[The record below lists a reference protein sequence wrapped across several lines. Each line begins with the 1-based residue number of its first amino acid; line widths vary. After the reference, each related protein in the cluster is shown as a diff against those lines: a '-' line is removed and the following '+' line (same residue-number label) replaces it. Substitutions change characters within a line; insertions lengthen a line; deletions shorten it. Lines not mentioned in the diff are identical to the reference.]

1 MSSDSDLRQQSSS
14 RWVVLA
20 IVSAAALILLMDISV
35 LNVALP
41 SLIDDMQP
49 EALTQLWIVDIY
61 GLVLGGLL
69 VVCGSLG
76 DRFGRKRLFLI
87 GLAVFGI
94 ASVLA
99 ALSFQPW
106 QLVFARA
113 LCGVGAALT
122 MPSTLSIIRST
133 FTDDRERATAVAI
146 WSAASGFGAAI
157 GPMVGGVLVQAFGWP
172 AAFWLN
178 VPLAVLTIAAGWWML
193 PELRAATAESVDWLG
208 ALELICGIIVTTW
221 GIKHIASGA
230 LTVSDVVA
238 LVAGI
243 ALLIVFVQRQLRLAQ
258 PLLDIRMFRIRM
270 FTGSALTTLA
280 SQLTMGVIMLL
291 MTLWLQYVHGYSP
304 AQAGLRMVPIALAS
318 FAGSMLAARLVTR
331 FGTRMVITT
340 SLLTCATAY
349 LLLAAWPQSTTYAVV
364 AAAQVLL
371 GLGVGVGLTVA
382 SAAALSSTPPD
393 KAGQAAGVSET
404 CYDLGQGLGVAIL
417 GSLYAAVFA
426 HHMTDLPVSG
436 EQLDIARGS
445 VGGAV
450 SVGQHTGGTTGQ
462 QVIDTATTA
471 FDSALSATSYVS
483 TAIVAAAAA
492 ATWWLLRPITRA

>member
-1 MSSDSDLRQQSSS
+1 M
-14 RWVVLA
+14 VLTV
-20 IVSAAALILLMDISV
+20 VSAAALILLMDISV

-76 DRFGRKRLFLI
+76 DRFGRKRMFLI
-87 GLAVFGI
+87 GLTVFGV

-99 ALSFQPW
+99 ALSFEPW

-146 WSAASGFGAAI
+146 WSAASGSGAAI
-157 GPMVGGVLVQAFGWP
+157 GPLVGGVVVQGFGWP

-178 VPLAVLTIAAGWWML
+178 VPLAAFTIAAGWWIL
-193 PELRAATAESVDWLG
+193 PELRTATGESVDWLG
-208 ALELICGIIVTTW
+208 ALELISGIIVTTW
-221 GIKHIASGA
+221 GIKHVASGT
-230 LTVSDVVA
+230 LTVTEVLA

-243 ALLIVFVQRQLRLAQ
+243 VLLVVFVRRQLRLPQ
-258 PLLDIRMFRIRM
+258 PLLDIRMFRIPM
-270 FTGSALTTLA
+270 FTGSALTTLS
-280 SQLTMGVIMLL
+280 SQLTMGAIMLL
-291 MTLWLQYVHGYSP
+291 LTWWLQYVHGYTP

-318 FAGSMLAARLVTR
+318 FAGSILASRLVTR
-331 FGTRMVITT
+331 FGTRIVITA
-340 SLLTCATAY
+340 SLLLCAAAY
-349 LLLAAWPQSTTYAVV
+349 LLLAAWPHLTTYPVV
-364 AAAQVLL
+364 AGAQVLL

-382 SAAALSSTPPD
+382 STVALSSTPPD
-393 KAGQAAGVSET
+393 QAGQAAGVSET

-426 HHMTDLPVSG
+426 HHMTELPVSG
-436 EQLDIARGS
+436 EQLSTAQGS

-450 SVGQHTGGTTGQ
+450 SVGQQLGGAAGQ
-462 QVIDTATTA
+462 QIIDASTAA
-471 FDSALSATSYVS
+471 FDFALSVTAYVS
-483 TAIVAAAAA
+483 VAIVAAAAA
-492 ATWWLLRPITRA
+492 GTWLLLRPRNPE